1 MKKKKKKNP
10 LILVGIIGAVLVVT
24 VVICSIFG
32 INLFATLSGESA
44 GKPTSFSNV
53 NDLESGKAYVWH
65 HEGGS
70 IEEDLKVASAD
81 ESIFFSCIKG
91 NYNFKKKEMEEAI
104 EYPRSIW
111 VSSDEDDTIP
121 TVTSKDLLIYVSSTE
136 VPDGILFERFA
147 DYGYSIGVSNLIA
160 DGGGHYYIEFASTD
174 EDDYKYYVDMNSDAA
189 QVSELEPITKLY
201 LDKIGKIRVEKDN
214 VSDGGSVLCLTK
226 DKSYVCEFYTGTFYQ
241 DFQMTAN
248 IHSFSSLER
257 FTSYEYEFMH
267 SNFIVIS
274 IPEYFKSGYYFVNGV
289 GLFRYV
295 SDADA
300 GSYNGKA
307 YDENIDWNDPI
318 IIYNE
323 NGEMIENPSDPD
335 FVAPTILE
343 HSDSGID
350 EEVEGAK
357 KRTENKEETSES
369 EEAESEKTEREVD
382 NT

>member
-10 LILVGIIGAVLVVT
+10 LIIIGIISAVLIAIVI
-24 VVICSIFG
+24 ICSICG

-65 HEGGS
+65 HEDGD
-70 IEEDLKVASAD
+70 IEQDLKSSCKED
-81 ESIFFSCIKG
+81 IFFSCIKG
-91 NYNFKKKEMEEAI
+91 DYNFKKKELEEAI
-104 EYPRSIW
+104 EHPRSIW
-111 VSSDEDDTIP
+111 ILSDEDDTIP

-201 LDKIGKIRVEKDN
+201 LDKIGKTRVEKDN
-214 VSDGGSVLCLTK
+214 VSDGGSVLGLTK
-226 DKSYVCEFYTGTFYQ
+226 DKSYVCEFYTGTYYQ

-295 SDADA
+295 SDADV

-335 FVAPTILE
+335 FVAPTILDY
-343 HSDSGID
+343 SDPGID

-357 KRTENKEETSES
+357 KRTDNKEDTSES
-369 EEAESEKTEREVD
+369 EEEEKAESEVD
-382 NT
+382 AT

>member
-1 MKKKKKKNP
+1 MSRSIHLKGSVSSMKKRKKINP
-10 LILVGIIGAVLVVT
+10 LLIVGMIVAVITVII
-24 VVICSIFG
+24 VICNIFG

-44 GKPTSFSNV
+44 GKPTSFSSV
-53 NDLESGKAYVWH
+53 NELESGKAYVWH

-70 IEEDLKVASAD
+70 IEEDLKSASNT
-81 ESIFFSCIKG
+81 SIFFTCIKG
-91 NYNFKKKEMEEAI
+91 DYNFKNKEKEEAI

-121 TVTSKDLLIYVSSTE
+121 TVTKDDLLIYVSSTE

-147 DYGYSIGVSNLIA
+147 DYGYSIGISNMIE
-160 DGGGHYYIEFASTD
+160 DGGGHYYIEYAAVD
-174 EDDYKYYVDMNSDAA
+174 EDDYKHYVDMNSDAA

-201 LDKIGKIRVEKDN
+201 LDQVGNIKVDEET
-214 VSDGGSVLCLTK
+214 VSDGGSVLELTK
-226 DKSYVCEFYTGTFYQ
+226 DKSYICEFYTGTFYQ
-241 DFQMTAN
+241 DFKLTAN

-257 FTSYEYEFMH
+257 FTSYDYEFMH

-295 SDADA
+295 AEEDESI
-300 GSYNGKA
+300 YNGEA

-318 IIYNE
+318 IVYNE

-335 FVAPTILE
+335 FVAPSSELE
-343 HSDSGID
+343 QLDAGID
-350 EEVEGAK
+350 AEIEGADET
-357 KRTENKEETSES
+357 TEQGEETDGS
-369 EEAESEKTEREVD
+369 
-382 NT
+382 